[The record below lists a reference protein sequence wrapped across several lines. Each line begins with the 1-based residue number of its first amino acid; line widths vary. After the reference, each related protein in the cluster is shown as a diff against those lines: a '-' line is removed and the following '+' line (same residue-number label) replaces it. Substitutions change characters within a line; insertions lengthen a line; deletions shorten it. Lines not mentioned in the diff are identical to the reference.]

1 MRFPAIKM
9 APVAFV
15 VVERRMVERSNGSEC
30 TLREALLGAYRY
42 ALALTHDEWLANDL
56 LGDACLSVLRADGP
70 LDNAYLLKAIRSRFI
85 DDCRRDGGGRPRVVS
100 FNGEYSTPARSEPVG
115 HDIADAATTLDRA
128 LAALRPEE
136 REVLF
141 LHAVTGLTAK
151 EIATISDQ
159 PRSTVLSLL
168 QRGRSKVRERME
180 TAAGLGDRP

>member
-1 MRFPAIKM
+1 M
-9 APVAFV
+9 A
-15 VVERRMVERSNGSEC
+15 ERSNGSQS
-30 TLREALLGAYRY
+30 TLRETLLAAYRY

-70 LDNAYLLKAIRSRFI
+70 LDSAYLLKAVRSRFI
-85 DDCRRDGGGRPRVVS
+85 DHCRRNGDGRPRVVS
-100 FNGEYSTPARSEPVG
+100 LNGEACPSRPERTA
-115 HDIADAATTLDRA
+115 HADAATTLDQA

-168 QRGRSKVRERME
+168 QRGRSKVRQRMQT
-180 TAAGLGDRP
+180 TAGGIP

>member
-1 MRFPAIKM
+1 MAKRF
-9 APVAFV
+9 
-15 VVERRMVERSNGSEC
+15 ERSES

-42 ALALTHDEWLANDL
+42 ALALTHDEWVASDL

-70 LDNAYLLKAIRSRFI
+70 LDNAYLLKAVRSRFI
-85 DDCRRDGGGRPRVVS
+85 DACRRNSGGRPRVVS
-100 FNGEYSTPARSEPVG
+100 LNGECNPPARPERVG
-115 HDIADAATTLDRA
+115 DGNTDATTTLDRA

-168 QRGRSKVRERME
+168 QRGRTKVRERME
-180 TAAGLGDRP
+180 ITAMQGDGHD

>member
-1 MRFPAIKM
+1 M
-9 APVAFV
+9 A
-15 VVERRMVERSNGSEC
+15 EQTNRSET

-70 LDNAYLLKAIRSRFI
+70 LDNAYLLKAVRSRFI
-85 DDCRRDGGGRPRVVS
+85 DECRRNGGGRPRVVS
-100 FNGEYSTPARSEPVG
+100 LNGETCPSRPQRTA
-115 HDIADAATTLDRA
+115 HDGADAATALHRA
-128 LAALRPEE
+128 LADLRPQE

-159 PRSTVLSLL
+159 SRSTVLSLL
-168 QRGRSKVRERME
+168 QRGRSKVRQRMQT
-180 TAAGLGDRP
+180 TAGGIP

>member
-1 MRFPAIKM
+1 M
-9 APVAFV
+9 A
-15 VVERRMVERSNGSEC
+15 ERSNGSQS
-30 TLREALLGAYRY
+30 TLRETLLAAYRY

-70 LDNAYLLKAIRSRFI
+70 LDSAYLLKAVRSRFI
-85 DDCRRDGGGRPRVVS
+85 DHCRRNGDRRPRVVS
-100 FNGEYSTPARSEPVG
+100 LNGEACPSRPERTAHG
-115 HDIADAATTLDRA
+115 DADAATTLDQA

-168 QRGRSKVRERME
+168 QRGRSKVRERMQT
-180 TAAGLGDRP
+180 TAAIGLEPADDQVIDHD

>member
-1 MRFPAIKM
+1 M
-9 APVAFV
+9 A
-15 VVERRMVERSNGSEC
+15 ERSSGSES

-56 LGDACLSVLRADGP
+56 LGDACLSVLRASGP
-70 LDNAYLLKAIRSRFI
+70 LDNAYLLKAVRSRFI
-85 DDCRRDGGGRPRVVS
+85 DHCRRAGGGRPRVVS
-100 FNGEYSTPARSEPVG
+100 LKGEACPPARPERVG
-115 HDIADAATTLDRA
+115 HDDGDAATTLDRA

-141 LHAVTGLTAK
+141 LHAVTGLTAR

-159 PRSTVLSLL
+159 SRSTVLSLL

-180 TAAGLGDRP
+180 TTAGRGIGYE

>member
-1 MRFPAIKM
+1 MAERF
-9 APVAFV
+9 
-15 VVERRMVERSNGSEC
+15 EGSDC

-56 LGDACLSVLRADGP
+56 LGDACVSVLRAAGP
-70 LDNAYLLKAIRSRFI
+70 LDNAYLLKAVRSRFI
-85 DDCRRDGGGRPRVVS
+85 DDCRRNGGGRPRVVS
-100 FNGEYSTPARSEPVG
+100 LNGACNPPARPERIG
-115 HDIADAATTLDRA
+115 HGTADAAATLDHA

-141 LHAVTGLTAK
+141 PHAVTGLTAK

-168 QRGRSKVRERME
+168 QRGRGKVREMMQT
-180 TAAGLGDRP
+180 TAGGIGHD

>member
-1 MRFPAIKM
+1 M
-9 APVAFV
+9 A
-15 VVERRMVERSNGSEC
+15 ERSSRSES

-42 ALALTHDEWLANDL
+42 ALALTRDEWLANDL

-70 LDNAYLLKAIRSRFI
+70 LENAYLLKAVRSRFI
-85 DDCRRDGGGRPRVVS
+85 DHCRRAGGEQSRVVS
-100 FNGEYSTPARSEPVG
+100 LNGEACPPARPEREAH
-115 HDIADAATTLDRA
+115 HDADEATPLDRA

-151 EIATISDQ
+151 QIATISNQ
-159 PRSTVLSLL
+159 SRSTVLSLL

-180 TAAGLGDRP
+180 IKAGRGIDHE